1 MRELIGI
8 RRARPAADL
17 ITDLIEVADAGDRL
31 NEDEIVCTVI
41 VLLNAGHEATVN
53 TLGIVMRAL
62 LTHPDQWLSIVGDE
76 GDEVE
81 PATAVDEMLRWDPRL
96 QMFERWVLEDGVT
109 IGGREFGVGDRIGML
124 FGAANG
130 DPARFPDPDRLDVS
144 RGESTHI
151 GFGGGVPFCIGAPL
165 ARLEAGR
172 SAVPVACRGA
182 RADTGRPARVPAVF
196 RDRWA
201 ASA

>member
-81 PATAVDEMLRWDPRL
+81 PATAVDG
-96 QMFERWVLEDGVT
+96 F
-109 IGGREFGVGDRIGML
+109 
-124 FGAANG
+124 
-130 DPARFPDPDRLDVS
+130 DVS